1 MTAKAKVYDLNDKI
15 IVELSTIDTS
25 SKLLAGE
32 NNNLKAINI
41 DIIKASLNYISTGS
55 KAEYDYAMEGILI
68 LSNLYSDTFY
78 SINQDMNDIIN
89 VLYPDSKSLSA
100 FAVSNAIS
108 SSMSSVSSSC
118 NKALGSCTSF
128 ANTINP
134 SNYGDLSSYLKSI
147 AQFLLCPEGALL
159 SSLLGAAK
167 SILNAVTNLRP
178 AELLNDIKSDLASLM
193 RDVVSS
199 AKSYA
204 TSALGSVFGTIMSNL
219 PPSANSFLG
228 FIEKIQLYASAFIDL
243 AKELWD
249 AIEDI
254 MRMFGLTADD
264 LFGMDILSDL
274 GSSIKNA
281 ITNGNN
287 SNSSGIKI
295 IPGLSVPSPVD
306 TIRCSQLA
314 KIMQQQTN
322 SYRANNRYDYLNNDS
337 SIISGISDSTIKG
350 LFSNY
355 SNYQT
360 NASNNNQSAKVYS
373 SMGYQGKTALNSSM
387 AAMVRN
393 ASSSRTINSLLGGVK
408 TDSDFSAAKFS
419 IGNIA
424 SNLITVNNVEM
435 QKQTTMREGLKNIMS
450 ESKYYNVPASRF
462 GV

>member
-15 IVELSTIDTS
+15 ITELSTIDTS
-25 SKLLAGE
+25 SKLLVGE

-41 DIIKASLNYISTGS
+41 DIVKASLNYISSGS
-55 KAEYDYAMEGILI
+55 KADYNYAMEGII
-68 LSNLYSDTFY
+68 VFSNLYSDTFY
-78 SINQDMNDIIN
+78 NINQDMSDILQ
-89 VLYPDSKSLSA
+89 VLYPESRSLSA
-100 FAVSNAIS
+100 LAVSNAIS

-128 ANTINP
+128 ANKINP
-134 SNYGDLSSYLKSI
+134 TNYSDISSYIKSI
-147 AQFLLCPEGALL
+147 AQFLLCPEGSLL
-159 SSLLGAAK
+159 SDLLGAAK

-178 AELLNDIKSDLASLM
+178 AELLNAIKSDLSSLM
-193 RDVVSS
+193 RDIVTA

-204 TSALGSVFGTIMSNL
+204 SSTLGSVLNTIMSNL
-219 PPSANSFLG
+219 PPSANSLLG
-228 FIEKIQLYASAFIDL
+228 FIEKVQLYASAFIDL

-249 AIEDI
+249 AIESI

-264 LFGMDILSDL
+264 LFGIGILSDL
-274 GSSIKNA
+274 GKSIKNA

-287 SNSSGIKI
+287 SSNSGVKI
-295 IPGLSVPSPVD
+295 IPGLKVPNAVD

-322 SYRANNRYDYLNNDS
+322 SYRANNRYDYLNNNS
-337 SIISGISDSTIKG
+337 SIVSGISDSTIRG

-355 SNYQT
+355 SNYQN
-360 NASNNNQSAKVYS
+360 NASNLNQSSSIYT
-373 SMGYQGKTALNSSM
+373 SMGYLGKTALNSSM

-393 ASSSRTINSLLGGVK
+393 ASSARTINSLLSGVK
-408 TDSDFSAAKFS
+408 TDSDYSAAKSS

-424 SNLITVNNVEM
+424 NNLITVNNVEM
-435 QKQTTMREGLKNIMS
+435 QKQTVMREGLKNIMT
-450 ESKYYNVPASRF
+450 ESNYYNIPSSKF